1 MPQKTHWVIQLK
13 KYAVILLVS
22 LLLLGCAG
30 KEDIVKKVEERHL
43 SLDGYSGSVFVINNI
58 TGDSFKVDLWI
69 KKPGKQKIVY
79 TYPEDVK
86 GASIICNGSIV
97 WFYNPSEN
105 SAVYASV
112 GETQMPDF
120 DYGNLFKTIIDN
132 STIEE
137 VSEVKTNGKEE
148 YLIIAKP
155 NDTAGRDITIK
166 IWIDKELLYPSQI
179 KWLVEGE
186 EVYRVEYQNITFD
199 VASDD
204 IFEFSPPEGADVMSI
219 EELRSGGKVTVSSI
233 DEAQEMVDFKIFVPA
248 YLPAEDFN
256 LTIDVLKRYGTVVLT
271 YFNDTTVLEIREKAI
286 DPFILVPEGAEELT
300 IGNNTAYFLDVGY
313 VKILMW
319 DYGNTSITMSG
330 SLEKEEMI
338 KIAESM
344 S

>member
-1 MPQKTHWVIQLK
+1 MIRLK
-13 KYAVILLVS
+13 RYAIILLIS

-30 KEDIVKKVEERHL
+30 KEDVVKKVEERHL
-43 SLDGYSGSVFVINNI
+43 SLEGYSGSVSVTNNM
-58 TGDSFKVDLWI
+58 TGESFKVDVWI

-79 TYPEDVK
+79 TYPEHTK
-86 GASIICNGSIV
+86 GASVICNGSIV
-97 WFYNPSEN
+97 WFYNPKEN
-105 SAVYASV
+105 SAVYAKV

-120 DYGNLFKTIIDN
+120 DYGSLFKTIIDN

-137 VSEVKTNGKEE
+137 ISEVKANGRDA
-148 YLIIAKP
+148 YLMVIEP
-155 NDTAGRDITIK
+155 SETAGKDVTIK
-166 IWIDKELLYPSQI
+166 MWIDKELLYPFLVQ
-179 KWLVEGE
+179 WLVEGE

-204 IFEFSPPEGADVMSI
+204 VFEFTPPEGADVMSI

-233 DEAQEMVDFKIFVPA
+233 DEAQEMVDFRIFVPS

-256 LTIDVLKRYGTVVLT
+256 LTIDVLKRYGIVVLT
-271 YFNDTTVLEIREKAI
+271 YFNDTAVLEIREKAI
-286 DPFILVPEGAEELT
+286 DPFILVPEGAEEIT
-300 IGNNTAYFLDVGY
+300 IDNSTAYFLDIGY
-313 VKILMW
+313 VKLLMW
-319 DYGNTSITMSG
+319 EFDNTSITMSG